1 LPFTTETFT
10 QHSNPIIS
18 SAAAGLLAVMHEMS
32 ARWVSK
38 YDIIMDHPDDMFMK
52 DIASGLLYLEKHHL
66 NKLLMQVQQELK
78 QAQENK
84 KDEDLNLNMEVYKLL
99 KDKQQQLS
107 LKIGAVV
114 LH

>member
-1 LPFTTETFT
+1 
-10 QHSNPIIS
+10 
-18 SAAAGLLAVMHEMS
+18 
-32 ARWVSK
+32 
-38 YDIIMDHPDDMFMK
+38 
-52 DIASGLLYLEKHHL
+52 
-66 NKLLMQVQQELK
+66 MQVQQELK
-78 QAQENK
+78 QAQENN